1 MENILALQTM
11 YVDMWESLEHPGRL
25 SCFSETSVVG
35 AIE

>member
-1 MENILALQTM
+1 MENILALQTLE
-11 YVDMWESLEHPGRL
+11 VDMWEALAHPGRL

>member
-11 YVDMWESLEHPGRL
+11 SVDMWEFHGGKV
-25 SCFSETSVVG
+25 SCVSEISFLG